1 MTFVTPGAVRV
12 VAAVLL
18 GVLVVSSGAFA
29 LGPTAGD
36 QLRPVPFDRTLS
48 TGMTYVDVNRAE
60 TEDFHIPRAEVYFSQ
75 YRFVVGYY
83 GVETAAG
90 ELASPETRAGF
101 GEPLAVFVSDF
112 STVTPVL
119 TAEGYLTTE
128 RGRAVGWT
136 RAEDAAF
143 VVGSA
148 ARAPSRELAVSFSD
162 RADAESF
169 RERYGG
175 RVVDWETLQRT
186 AENPLDRRRERFESR
201 VAADHAWA
209 DGVATDARTLL
220 DRPTSVVVGAD
231 APTLAAALE
240 TAPPNTTIR
249 LPAGV
254 YNVTNLSVEKPVTL
268 VGAGN
273 ATVLRGNG
281 TDSVLTLRHARVA
294 VSSLRIDG
302 VGPNGTQ
309 RRPHGENLTQE
320 DWSRVVEFAYGQ
332 GDAGVVMHR
341 ANGSVVHD
349 VTVDTPASGV
359 IVRFSDRAAVLDS
372 RVEGT
377 DDPREGFMGVV
388 LMQSRALVEGTT
400 FVGGRDAVYTHRADG
415 FVVRDNHMTG
425 GRYGV
430 HFMYTSRGTVADNTI
445 RDTRAGVIIMTRP
458 VENVVVGNDIRDSEY
473 GFIPV
478 GSDSY
483 YARNVLV
490 DNGHGL
496 SVSGHRSVYEENVVA
511 GNDVGVRATT
521 LFPTN
526 WVVRNDFVDNDLQ
539 VETGRG
545 PLRTWSRS
553 GEGNYWGDLPIPDA
567 DGDGSLDR
575 PYRPTGP
582 VDGAL
587 REQPAAWTVSQAPSA
602 VALRA
607 TGTDLSGLR
616 SAGVVDQSPRAS
628 PVNPVVV
635 ANVTDGEQ
643 RGRVP
648 A

>member
-1 MTFVTPGAVRV
+1 MTFVTPHAVRG
-12 VAAVLL
+12 ATAVLV

-29 LGPTAGD
+29 LGPTPGD

-60 TEDFHIPRAEVYFSQ
+60 TEGFHIPRAEVYFSQ

-101 GEPLAVFVSDF
+101 GDPLAVFVSDF

-119 TAEGYLTTE
+119 TSEGYLRAE

-136 RAEDAAF
+136 RVEDAAF
-143 VVGSA
+143 VVDSG
-148 ARAPSRELAVSFSD
+148 ARAPSRPLAVPFAD
-162 RADAESF
+162 HVDAETF
-169 RERYGG
+169 AAETGG

-201 VAADHAWA
+201 IAADHAWA
-209 DGVATDARTLL
+209 DAVAADGRALL
-220 DRPTSVVVGAD
+220 DRPVSVVVGED
-231 APTLAAALE
+231 APTLGAAVAQ
-240 TAPPNTTIR
+240 APPNTTVR
-249 LPAGV
+249 LPPGTYDA
-254 YNVTNLSVEKPVTL
+254 TNLSIGKPISV

-273 ATVLRGNG
+273 DTVVRGNG
-281 TDSVLTLRHARVA
+281 TDSVLELRHPRVA
-294 VSSLRIDG
+294 VSSLRIEG

-309 RRPHGENLTQE
+309 QRPHGENLTRE
-320 DWSRVVEFAYGQ
+320 DWSRVVQFAYGY

-341 ANGSVVHD
+341 ANGSIVHD
-349 VTVDTPASGV
+349 VTIDTPASGV
-359 IVRFSDRAAVLDS
+359 VVRFSDRAAVVNS
-372 RVEGT
+372 RILGSDE
-377 DDPREGFMGVV
+377 PREGFMGVV
-388 LMQSRALVEGTT
+388 LMQSRALVQGST

-415 FVVRDNHMTG
+415 FVVRDNQMRG
-425 GRYGV
+425 ERYGV
-430 HFMYTSRGTVADNTI
+430 HFMYTSRGLVADNTI

-458 VENVVVGNDIRDSEY
+458 VENVVVGNDVRDSGY

-490 DNGHGL
+490 DNDHGL
-496 SVSGHRSVYEENVVA
+496 SVSGHRSVYEGNVVA
-511 GNDVGVRATT
+511 GNGVGVRAST

-526 WVVRNDFVDNDLQ
+526 WVVRNDIVGNDRQ
-539 VETGRG
+539 IETGRG
-545 PLRTWSRS
+545 PLRTWSR
-553 GEGNYWGDLPIPDA
+553 GDEGNYWGPLPIPDA
-567 DGDGSLDR
+567 DGDGTLDR

-587 REQPAAWTVSQAPSA
+587 RDQPAAWTVSRAPSA
-602 VALRA
+602 IALRA
-607 TGTDLSGLR
+607 AGADVSGLR

-628 PVNPVVV
+628 PENPDLL
-635 ANVTDGEQ
+635 ANATRE
-643 RGRVP
+643 
-648 A
+648 AS

>member
-1 MTFVTPGAVRV
+1 MTFITPRTVRA

-29 LGPTAGD
+29 LGPAPGD
-36 QLRPVPFDRTLS
+36 QLRPVPFDRTLR

-60 TEDFHIPRAEVYFSQ
+60 TEGFHIPRAEVYFSQ

-90 ELASPETRAGF
+90 EVASPETRAGF
-101 GEPLAVFVSDF
+101 GDPLAVFVSDF

-119 TAEGYLTTE
+119 SAERYLRTE

-143 VVGSA
+143 VVGTG
-148 ARAPSRELAVSFSD
+148 ARAPSRELAVPFAG
-162 RADAESF
+162 RADAVAFS
-169 RERYGG
+169 ERYGG

-186 AENPLDRRRERFESR
+186 VENPLTVRRERFEAR
-201 VAADHAWA
+201 IAADHAWA
-209 DGVATDARTLL
+209 DGVAADGRALL
-220 DRPTSVVVGAD
+220 DRPTSVVVGED
-231 APTLAAALE
+231 APTLAAAIAR
-240 TAPPNTTIR
+240 APPNTTVR
-249 LPAGV
+249 LPPGT
-254 YNVTNLSVEKPVTL
+254 YPTTNFSVEKPVTL

-281 TDSVLTLRHARVA
+281 TDSVLTLRHPRVA

-302 VGPNGTQ
+302 IGPNGTQ
-309 RRPHGENLTQE
+309 RRPHGEGLTEE

-332 GDAGVVMHR
+332 GDAGVVLDR

-349 VTVDTPASGV
+349 VTIDTPASGV
-359 IVRFSDRAAVLDS
+359 VVRFSDRAAVLDT

-377 DDPREGFMGVV
+377 DHPREGFMGVV
-388 LMQSRALVEGTT
+388 LMQSRALVEGST
-400 FVGGRDAVYTHRADG
+400 FLGGRDGVYTHRADG
-415 FVVRDNHMTG
+415 FVVRHNQMRG
-425 GRYGV
+425 ERYGV
-430 HFMYTSRGTVADNTI
+430 HFMYTSRGLVANNTI

-458 VENVVVGNDIRDSEY
+458 VENSVVDNDIRDSEY

-526 WVVRNDFVDNDLQ
+526 WVVRNDFVANGEQ
-539 VETGRG
+539 IETGRG
-545 PLRTWSRS
+545 PLRTWSRG
-553 GEGNYWGDLPIPDA
+553 GEGNYWGPLPIPDA
-567 DGDGSLDR
+567 DGDGTLDR

-582 VDGAL
+582 VGGVL
-587 REQPAAWTVSQAPSA
+587 RDHSAAWTVSQAPSA

-607 TGTDLSGLR
+607 VGTDVSGLR
-616 SAGVVDQSPRAS
+616 SAGVVDQSPRAG
-628 PVNPVVV
+628 PVAPEVV
-635 ANVTDGEQ
+635 ANVTREVSG
-643 RGRVP
+643 
-648 A
+648 